1 MREEF
6 GTSYS
11 LTKQMEEPECHYL
24 TAPFG
29 FGVEGMFSSP
39 ADAASEKA
47 DAGEAARSRAWLA
60 AIVAH
65 SDDAIISKDLDGIIT
80 SWNAGAKRLFGYEA
94 EEVIGRPV
102 LILIP
107 EDRVDEEP
115 EILARIRRGEPIKHY
130 DTIRRRKDGSMVDVS
145 LSVSPIKDAAGVIV
159 GASKIARDITERRE
173 RERQQSLL
181 LSEMNH
187 RIRNTLATVQALATQ
202 TMRGAP
208 AEERAAFGARL
219 QALARAHDLL
229 TLERWNRTT
238 VRDVIQRV
246 LQPFEEQ
253 HRDRLTI
260 EGFDEAVLEA
270 GKAMMLAMALHEL
283 ATNAIKYGALSLP
296 QGHIVI
302 TWDRTADR
310 PSERIRIHWRETG
323 GPSVTPGQRQG
334 FGTRLIALSGGSIA
348 FEPEGVSC
356 TLELAR

>member
-1 MREEF
+1 M
-6 GTSYS
+6 
-11 LTKQMEEPECHYL
+11 

-29 FGVEGMFSSP
+29 LGAEGMVSGS
-39 ADAASEKA
+39 ADVAPEKA
-47 DAGEAARSRAWLA
+47 SADEAARSSAWLA

-80 SWNAGAKRLFGYEA
+80 SWNAGARRLFGYEA
-94 EEVIGRPV
+94 EEAIGQSV

-107 EDRVDEEP
+107 EDRIDEEP
-115 EILARIRRGEPIKHY
+115 EILARIGRGEHIKHF
-130 DTIRRRKDGSMVDVS
+130 DTIRRRKDGTLVDVS
-145 LSVSPIKDAAGVIV
+145 LSVSPIKDEAGRIV

-208 AEERAAFGARL
+208 PEERAAFGARL
-219 QALARAHDLL
+219 QTLARAHDLL

-260 EGFDEAVLEA
+260 SGVEEAALEA

-283 ATNAIKYGALSLP
+283 ATNAIKYGALSAPL
-296 QGHIVI
+296 GRIAI
-302 TWDRTADR
+302 TWDRVVDR
-310 PSERIRIHWRETG
+310 PGDRIRVHWRESG
-323 GPSVTPGQRQG
+323 GPSVTSTQRQG

-348 FEPEGVSC
+348 FEPEGIAC
-356 TLELAR
+356 TLELTR